1 MSKSV
6 DMFTDTDDI
15 NLIAST
21 HVERVC
27 LLMREN
33 TTHRMKLNPEPF
45 EMIKSGMKT
54 IELRLFDEK
63 RQRIKVGDRI
73 IFTQTV
79 TGEKLSIKVEKL
91 HRFDSFDELYKS
103 LPLLKCGYTEQ
114 TVTDAKPS
122 DMEEYYSAEEQ
133 KKYGVVGIEVSRL
146 NEDTD
151 ECVVLLSKHS

>member
-1 MSKSV
+1 
-6 DMFTDTDDI
+6 
-15 NLIAST
+15 
-21 HVERVC
+21 
-27 LLMREN
+27 
-33 TTHRMKLNPEPF
+33 MKN
-45 EMIKSGMKT
+45 GR
-54 IELRLFDEK
+54 ELRSVTELFLPK
-63 RQRIKVGDRI
+63 RSQGK
-73 IFTQTV
+73 
-79 TGEKLSIKVEKL
+79 KLSIKVEKL

-151 ECVVLLSKHS
+151 ETVVVMARVNDSASR

>member
-1 MSKSV
+1 MFPCCV
-6 DMFTDTDDI
+6 DI
-15 NLIAST
+15 HGIVSS
-21 HVERVC
+21 HVETVC
-27 LLMREN
+27 LLTRE
-33 TTHRMKLNPEPF
+33 TTVHDMKLNPEPF

-114 TVTDAKPS
+114 TVTDARPS

-151 ECVVLLSKHS
+151 ETVVWMSRDQF